1 MSSFNDGGPAFPH
14 DNQELGS
21 RHRIASPGMTMRQ
34 WLAGQALAGHC
45 ANPNTFV
52 HSAEHV
58 AQWAI
63 QCADAALAELAKEK
77 V

>member
-1 MSSFNDGGPAFPH
+1 MNPLHNNDVPAFPYIVTEH
-14 DNQELGS
+14 FEEGYRGLTK
-21 RHRIASPGMTMRQ
+21 RE

-58 AQWAI
+58 AQWSI
-63 QCADAALAELAKEK
+63 QCADATLAELAKEK